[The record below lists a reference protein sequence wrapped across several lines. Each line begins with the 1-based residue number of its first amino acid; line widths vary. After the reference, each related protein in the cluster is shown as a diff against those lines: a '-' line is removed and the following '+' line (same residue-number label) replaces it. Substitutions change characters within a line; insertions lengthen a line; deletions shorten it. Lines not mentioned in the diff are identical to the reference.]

1 MNPVQPVKIL
11 FLIDS
16 IWGAGGAEVSLLR
29 LIQGLP
35 RERFQ
40 CRVITFHSDSIAD
53 TFIDR
58 FPCPVEVWP
67 MTSLRAASTV
77 GLINRLRR
85 LVRRQQFD
93 IVHTFFPAADLLFG
107 PVAKLSGARALISS
121 RRDMGIVRKS
131 WHRTAYRMVRRMYDQ
146 VHAVS
151 ESVRGYAMES
161 DGLDPGKVLT
171 IPNGVDASMRTE
183 QADLNRLRLQFGC
196 GPGQPVVTIVAN
208 IRRVK
213 GIDIFLRAAAIVKR
227 DFPGTKFLVA
237 GIFGTNVEHLIYGEE
252 VLELRKT
259 LNLENDVTFLGAT
272 TNIPEILA
280 LSDVFVLSS
289 RSEGFSNA
297 LLEAMVCGVPPV
309 ATDVGGNRELLEDG
323 VSGFLVASED
333 PDAIADRIVRL
344 LADPELRRRQ
354 GAAARR
360 RVLERFTTEIMV
372 NRVVSAYD
380 LLLSKTP
387 RLQEGTAALKV
398 DAAV

>member
-1 MNPVQPVKIL
+1 MTASDTQVQPVRIL

-35 RERFQ
+35 PERFH
-40 CRVITFHSDSIAD
+40 CRVITFHSDGLANS
-53 TFIDR
+53 FIDL

-85 LVRRQQFD
+85 LVRGQQFD

-107 PVAKLSGARALISS
+107 PVAKLSGARVLISS

-131 WHRTAYRMVRRMYDQ
+131 WHRTAYRMVRGMYDQ

-151 ESVRGYAMES
+151 EGVRRFAIES
-161 DGLDPGKVLT
+161 DGLDPGIVLT
-171 IPNGVDASMRTE
+171 IPNGVDASMRRE
-183 QADLNRLRLQFGC
+183 QPDLNGLRLQFGC
-196 GPGQPVVTIVAN
+196 AAGQPVVSIVAN

-213 GIDIFLRAAAIVKR
+213 GIDIFLRAAALVQR
-227 DFPGTKFLVA
+227 HFPDTRFLIA
-237 GIFGTNVEHLIYGEE
+237 GIFGSNLEQDTYKKE

-259 LNLENDVTFLGAT
+259 LNLENDVIFLGAT
-272 TNIPEILA
+272 MNVPEILA

-323 VSGFLVASED
+323 VSGFLVAPEY
-333 PDAIADRIVRL
+333 PEAIADGIVRL
-344 LADPELRRRQ
+344 LADSELRRRQ

-360 RVLERFTTEIMV
+360 RVLEKFTTEIMV

-380 LLLSKTP
+380 LLLRK
-387 RLQEGTAALKV
+387 R
-398 DAAV
+398 